1 VSWPVGVGGKGNAGV
16 AATVQQTAGSIGYV
30 EYAYAKQNNLITV
43 DLINAA
49 GKRVKPTMESFESA
63 AAHADFTKVQDF
75 RLILTDQPGAKSWPI
90 TAATFMLLRTDLDQA
105 KNRDILKFLD
115 YAMRE
120 GQADSKK
127 LDYVPFPAATI
138 KQIEASWTA
147 NLKVW
152 P

>member
-1 VSWPVGVGGKGNAGV
+1 M
-16 AATVQQTAGSIGYV
+16 QQTAGSIGYV

-43 DLINAA
+43 DLVNAA
-49 GKRVKPTMESFESA
+49 GKRVKPTMEAFESA
-63 AAHADFTKVQDF
+63 AARADFTKVQDF
-75 RLILTDQPGAKSWPI
+75 RLILTNQPGSKSWPI
-90 TAATFMLLRTDLDQA
+90 TAATFMLMRTDLDPA

-115 YAMRE
+115 FALRE
-120 GQADSKK
+120 GQADAKK
-127 LDYVPFPAATI
+127 LDYVPFPDATI